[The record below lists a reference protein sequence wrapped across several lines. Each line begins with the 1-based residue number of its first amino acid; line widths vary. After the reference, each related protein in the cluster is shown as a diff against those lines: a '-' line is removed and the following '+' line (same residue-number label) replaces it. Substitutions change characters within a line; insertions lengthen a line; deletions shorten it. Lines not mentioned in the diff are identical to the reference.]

1 MSGRPGKLTLL
12 QPRWLLLHL
21 VTIAVCA
28 GMIWLGYWQ
37 WRAAVRRN
45 DDLRNYAYALQWWA
59 FVGFTVLMW
68 FRIVH
73 DHLRPDRHARKSRD
87 ARDHG
92 EAKPAEAGD
101 RGARDGSAPP
111 AGARDGATAEVG
123 PQQAGTHQAGGHQAE
138 TPQAGTQQAGTQQAG
153 TQQAGTQQAGTPRYR
168 GYTPPPPPD
177 PELETD
183 PERRRL
189 NAYLARLSAADRE
202 AAE

>member
-12 QPRWLLLHL
+12 QPKWLLLHL
-21 VTIAVCA
+21 VTLAVCG

-73 DHLRPDRHARKSRD
+73 DHLRPDRHANRAQDVSAQD
-87 ARDHG
+87 VSAPGVSAPDVSAPDG
-92 EAKPAEAGD
+92 GAQAG
-101 RGARDGSAPP
+101 GARDGNAQDGSAQD
-111 AGARDGATAEVG
+111 GSAREVG
-123 PQQAGTHQAGGHQAE
+123 AQQAAN
-138 TPQAGTQQAGTQQAG
+138 
-153 TQQAGTQQAGTPRYR
+153 RYR

>member
-12 QPRWLLLHL
+12 QPKWLLLHL
-21 VTIAVCA
+21 VTLAVCG

-73 DHLRPDRHARKSRD
+73 DHLRPDRHANRSQDVSAQDVSAHGGGAREAD
-87 ARDHG
+87 AG
-92 EAKPAEAGD
+92 KVSAQNG
-101 RGARDGSAPP
+101 GARD
-111 AGARDGATAEVG
+111 AGAPDGVTPDGRARQAG
-123 PQQAGTHQAGGHQAE
+123 AQQQAAN
-138 TPQAGTQQAGTQQAG
+138 
-153 TQQAGTQQAGTPRYR
+153 RYR

>member
-12 QPRWLLLHL
+12 HPKWLLLHL
-21 VTIAVCA
+21 VTLAVCGA
-28 GMIWLGYWQ
+28 MIWLGLWQ
-37 WRAAVRRN
+37 WSAAVRRH

-73 DHLRPDRHARKSRD
+73 DHLRPDRHA
-87 ARDHG
+87 ATQ
-92 EAKPAEAGD
+92 EA
-101 RGARDGSAPP
+101 S
-111 AGARDGATAEVG
+111 
-123 PQQAGTHQAGGHQAE
+123 PQQAGGQAVGAE
-138 TPQAGTQQAGTQQAG
+138 RSGDSGAGAQQPRAGAPAT
-153 TQQAGTQQAGTPRYR
+153 RYR
-168 GYTPPPPPD
+168 GYTPPPLPS

>member
-1 MSGRPGKLTLL
+1 MSGRPSKLTLL
-12 QPRWLLLHL
+12 HAKWLLLHA

-28 GMIWLGYWQ
+28 GMIWLGLWQ
-37 WRAAVRRN
+37 WRAAVRRG

-68 FRIVH
+68 FRIVN
-73 DHLRPDRHARKSRD
+73 DHLRPDRHAKARD
-87 ARDHG
+87 ARTPDGGAQGGGAQSG
-92 EAKPAEAGD
+92 EAQSGEVQSG
-101 RGARDGSAPP
+101 GAQDADGGA
-111 AGARDGATAEVG
+111 AGAQQPRAAEPAT
-123 PQQAGTHQAGGHQAE
+123 
-138 TPQAGTQQAGTQQAG
+138 
-153 TQQAGTQQAGTPRYR
+153 RYR
-168 GYTPPPPPD
+168 AYTPPSLPS

>member
-12 QPRWLLLHL
+12 QPKWLLLHL
-21 VTIAVCA
+21 VTIAVCV
-28 GMIWLGYWQ
+28 GMLWLGYWQ
-37 WRAAVRRN
+37 WRAAVRRD

-73 DHLRPDRHARKSRD
+73 DHLRPDRHASKSRD
-87 ARDHG
+87 ASAHG
-92 EAKPAEAGD
+92 DAQL
-101 RGARDGSAPP
+101 
-111 AGARDGATAEVG
+111 AGARDGAPPEG
-123 PQQAGTHQAGGHQAE
+123 EPRQAGTQQVE
-138 TPQAGTQQAGTQQAG
+138 TQQVETQQAGTQQAG
-153 TQQAGTQQAGTPRYR
+153 TQQAGAQQAGTQQAAAPRYR

>member
-1 MSGRPGKLTLL
+1 MSGRPGKRTLL
-12 QPRWLLLHL
+12 QPKWLLLHL
-21 VTIAVCA
+21 VTLGVCSA
-28 GMIWLGYWQ
+28 MIWLGHWQ
-37 WRAAVRRN
+37 WRAAVQRG

-73 DHLRPDRHARKSRD
+73 DHLRPDRHANRSQD
-87 ARDHG
+87 LS
-92 EAKPAEAGD
+92 AE
-101 RGARDGSAPP
+101 P
-111 AGARDGATAEVG
+111 AGAGNRASADSGS
-123 PQQAGTHQAGGHQAE
+123 QQAAD
-138 TPQAGTQQAGTQQAG
+138 
-153 TQQAGTQQAGTPRYR
+153 RYR

>member
-12 QPRWLLLHL
+12 QPKWLLLHL
-21 VTIAVCA
+21 VTLAVCG

-73 DHLRPDRHARKSRD
+73 DHLRPDRHANRPQDVSAPNGGAPD
-87 ARDHG
+87 GGAPDGGAR
-92 EAKPAEAGD
+92 EAGVQD
-101 RGARDGSAPP
+101 GVTPDGQARQ
-111 AGARDGATAEVG
+111 AGA
-123 PQQAGTHQAGGHQAE
+123 PQQAAN
-138 TPQAGTQQAGTQQAG
+138 
-153 TQQAGTQQAGTPRYR
+153 RYR

>member
-21 VTIAVCA
+21 VTVAVCA

-37 WRAAVRRN
+37 WRAAVRRD

-73 DHLRPDRHARKSRD
+73 DHLRPDRHAKKSRD
-87 ARDHG
+87 S
-92 EAKPAEAGD
+92 
-101 RGARDGSAPP
+101 SAHSAQP
-111 AGARDGATAEVG
+111 AGARDGGVPGGGVRDAGVRDGGAPLADARNGATPAGE
-123 PQQAGTHQAGGHQAE
+123 PQQAGAQHVE
-138 TPQAGTQQAGTQQAG
+138 TQQSGTQQAGTQQA
-153 TQQAGTQQAGTPRYR
+153 AAPRYR

>member
-1 MSGRPGKLTLL
+1 MSGRPSKLTLL
-12 QPRWLLLHL
+12 HPKWLLLH
-21 VTIAVCA
+21 VITVAVCGA
-28 GMIWLGYWQ
+28 MIWLGNWQ
-37 WRAAVRRN
+37 WQAAVRRG

-73 DHLRPDRHARKSRD
+73 DHLRPDRHANKSQD
-87 ARDHG
+87 A
-92 EAKPAEAGD
+92 
-101 RGARDGSAPP
+101 GAQQGGAQP
-111 AGARDGATAEVG
+111 AGAQGGGPVADGGA
-123 PQQAGTHQAGGHQAE
+123 
-138 TPQAGTQQAGTQQAG
+138 PQAGQQAGTQQAG
-153 TQQAGTQQAGTPRYR
+153 PQQAGTQQAGAPPAGAPPAGATRYR
-168 GYTPPPPPD
+168 GYTPPPLPS